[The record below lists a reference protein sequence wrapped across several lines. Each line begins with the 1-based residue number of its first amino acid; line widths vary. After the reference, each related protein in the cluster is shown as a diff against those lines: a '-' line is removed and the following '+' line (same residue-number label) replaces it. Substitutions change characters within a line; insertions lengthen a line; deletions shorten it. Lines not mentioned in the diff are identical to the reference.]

1 MCIKEDINVIV
12 VGVEKLCR
20 EILDLYFF
28 LYCLKGKLNFFVN
41 IYKDFV
47 NIYKIV
53 FDVLLIQLLVYS

>member
-12 VGVEKLCR
+12 VGVEKLCI